1 MNKFKNFVKKIVQ
14 PTPLD
19 KFIIGKAKPLDT
31 EKLEGNRVIEIN
43 DKIFRKRMSE
53 TKKFHWGELFLVA
66 SILSVPLYIVFS
78 EFDNIFIHTMC
89 VILYIC
95 LSITGGCAAFIAPYE
110 ELILNREEGT
120 ISLHKPY
127 KKDNIIIPFEEGD
140 GFLDLTGPSIGPY
153 YKLKFSFK
161 DKPFEGGTLAD
172 YYLEEF
178 WDFVVWYMDKNRPL
192 PPGTAFDPYREADFQ
207 RRKAEGF
214 PKPLY
219 KSYIPTPEAT
229 RRQQLE
235 RERIGKW

>member
-1 MNKFKNFVKKIVQ
+1 MNIFKKITDVLGID
-14 PTPLD
+14 TPLD
-19 KFIIGKAKPLDT
+19 KIIIGKAKPLEAD
-31 EKLEGNRVIEIN
+31 KLKGNKVLEVN
-43 DKIFRKRMSE
+43 DKIYREQMSDPQIFRWNE
-53 TKKFHWGELFLVA
+53 TFWAALCFSPMIFIFLKND
-66 SILSVPLYIVFS
+66 SILLNIVGT
-78 EFDNIFIHTMC
+78 IVYLC
-89 VILYIC
+89 IC
-95 LSITGGCAAFIAPYE
+95 IAMGGYAFIAPYE

-120 ISLHKPY
+120 ISLRQSFKR
-127 KKDNIIIPFEEGD
+127 KNIIISFEKGD
-140 GFLDLTGPSIGPY
+140 AVIKLVGVGTGPYTILRFH
-153 YKLKFSFK
+153 LKN
-161 DKPFEGGTLAD
+161 KPFEGGTLAN

>member
-1 MNKFKNFVKKIVQ
+1 MNKFKKILKKITK

-19 KFIIGKAKPLDT
+19 KIIIGKAKPLDT

-43 DKIFRKRMSE
+43 DKIFRKRMSDSKIFRWNE
-53 TKKFHWGELFLVA
+53 VFSVALIFSPIIFLIFFKSD
-66 SILSVPLYIVFS
+66 SILLDIVSIIVYIG
-78 EFDNIFIHTMC
+78 
-89 VILYIC
+89 LC
-95 LSITGGCAAFIAPYE
+95 LLGGGYAFIAPYE

-120 ISLHKPY
+120 ISIHKPY

-140 GFLDLTGPSIGPY
+140 AFLDLRGLRTGPY
-153 YKLKFSFK
+153 YVLKFSFK
-161 DKPFEGGTLAD
+161 DKPFEGGTLAN

-178 WDFVVWYMDKNRPL
+178 WEFVVWYMDKNRPL

>member
-1 MNKFKNFVKKIVQ
+1 MNKFKKFLKKITK

-19 KFIIGKAKPLDT
+19 KIIIGKAKPLDT
-31 EKLEGNRVIEIN
+31 EKLEGNMVLEVN
-43 DKIFRKRMSE
+43 DKIYREQMSDPQIFRWNQ
-53 TKKFHWGELFLVA
+53 TFLA
-66 SILSVPLYIVFS
+66 ALCFSPMIFIFLKNDSILLNIVS
-78 EFDNIFIHTMC
+78 TIVYLC
-89 VILYIC
+89 IC
-95 LSITGGCAAFIAPYE
+95 IAMGGYAFITPYE

-120 ISLHKPY
+120 ISIHKPY

-153 YKLKFSFK
+153 YILKFSFK

-172 YYLEEF
+172 LYLEEF

>member
-1 MNKFKNFVKKIVQ
+1 MNKFKNFIKKI
-14 PTPLD
+14 
-19 KFIIGKAKPLDT
+19 AKPNVL
-31 EKLEGNRVIEIN
+31 EKIIVGIVKPLEAGKLEDSLIIELN
-43 DKIFRKRMSE
+43 EKIC
-53 TKKFHWGELFLVA
+53 KKQRSAPREFHWNETFWAALCFSPMIFIFLKND
-66 SILSVPLYIVFS
+66 SILLNIMGIIVYL
-78 EFDNIFIHTMC
+78 C
-89 VILYIC
+89 IC
-95 LSITGGCAAFIAPYE
+95 IAMGGYAFIAPYE

-153 YKLKFSFK
+153 YILKFSFK
-161 DKPFEGGTLAD
+161 DKPFEGGTLAEL
-172 YYLEEF
+172 YLEEF
-178 WDFVVWYMDKNRPL
+178 WEFVVWYMDKNRPL